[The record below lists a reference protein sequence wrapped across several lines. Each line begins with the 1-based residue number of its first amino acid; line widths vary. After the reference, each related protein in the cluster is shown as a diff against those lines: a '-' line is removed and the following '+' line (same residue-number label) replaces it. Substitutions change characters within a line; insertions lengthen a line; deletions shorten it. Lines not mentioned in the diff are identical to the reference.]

1 MITYA
6 NKSLKNINKKDLIP
20 IILSLQNILG
30 EVNNRVLVWIR
41 KVNQSFSKLQT
52 NVSMTKQVNTLS
64 LNTLVSIEC
73 QSG

>member
-30 EVNNRVLVWIR
+30 EVNNRVLV
-41 KVNQSFSKLQT
+41 
-52 NVSMTKQVNTLS
+52 
-64 LNTLVSIEC
+64 
-73 QSG
+73 